1 MLCVD
6 NISSSIE
13 IITLISDMI
22 DHEAVS
28 EYVNA
33 YYLISTSPYDKTI
46 GKCLFCDKSLEE
58 IGLIT
63 KKGQF
68 SNKQLA
74 KDSSTTV

>member
-1 MLCVD
+1 MLYVD
-6 NISSSIE
+6 SISSSIE

-22 DHEAVS
+22 DEAVS